1 VGRVTW
7 FCGAAVAAARRRR
20 ATPDD
25 VLAVIAKPGPAADV
39 RIIDCDRPA
48 VYCLPGRRRIVLT
61 TGALTWQ
68 LWP

>member
-1 VGRVTW
+1 
-7 FCGAAVAAARRRR
+7 VAAARRRR

-39 RIIDCDRPA
+39 RIINCDRPA